1 MAKAEKST
9 TNSKEH
15 ATNCFN
21 QIDAALL
28 DCRLSKSAVAVLR
41 HITREYREKKGNAWA
56 TDELLAEWCGIKRN
70 AVIKA
75 RSKLVELEYV
85 SIIAPGRRGKAGEPG
100 RGTVYGV
107 QWERGAEY
115 VIARNAMRDA
125 ALAKRGIHLDT
136 SNTPP
141 PPLATQNC
149 GIHSDT
155 ATGQKG
161 IHMDTSDTNCGI
173 QTDTPFNYQ
182 NSTTVELQVVD
193 TKDAS
198 GWATPTPPH
207 ALAAKAGDAD
217 GGRYEKL
224 YDAYG
229 TATRYPEGKA
239 AFAALNPSP
248 ADFETMILAAARHRE
263 WCVAD
268 GRATTYRP
276 ALPKWITDCHWKE
289 DEPRQG
295 RMVKPKA
302 KATMKADA
310 VAAEKVAAPAPR
322 PAWTMREVVIES
334 ATHEHLQVTQEVT
347 VDLTDGERIV
357 IELENPNTKLRYEG
371 RQQLDCLLSATE
383 HDGKSYDLSSMAGRK
398 VRLFKCGSDKR
409 FGHVNHDHELNSYG
423 LAA

>member
-1 MAKAEKST
+1 M
-9 TNSKEH
+9 
-15 ATNCFN
+15 
-21 QIDAALL
+21 
-28 DCRLSKSAVAVLR
+28 
-41 HITREYREKKGNAWA
+41 
-56 TDELLAEWCGIKRN
+56 
-70 AVIKA
+70 
-75 RSKLVELEYV
+75 
-85 SIIAPGRRGKAGEPG
+85 
-100 RGTVYGV
+100 
-107 QWERGAEY
+107 
-115 VIARNAMRDA
+115 
-125 ALAKRGIHLDT
+125 DT

-322 PAWTMREVVIES
+322 PAWTMREVVIER
-334 ATHEHLQVTQEVT
+334 E
-347 VDLTDGERIV
+347 VDLVEVSIVSVPSNSRAQVGGKQTNAKRNTEIESFAARIERDAALI
-357 IELENPNTKLRYEG
+357 
-371 RQQLDCLLSATE
+371 
-383 HDGKSYDLSSMAGRK
+383 RK
-398 VRLFKCGSDKR
+398 NV
-409 FGHVNHDHELNSYG
+409 
-423 LAA
+423 